1 VIEFAVTFALV
12 CLATAFVCTALKED
26 EDHRLGLGS
35 ARLFAVMGGGIVGFG
50 VVVQLLT
57 LLAGN

>member
-1 VIEFAVTFALV
+1 MIEFAVTF
-12 CLATAFVCTALKED
+12 AFVCTALKED